1 MEKRFVALRACGV
14 VCKILAW
21 ISLILGVLLSFVAL
35 IAGLTSN
42 SLLDW
47 ISLPQSGTL
56 LGIVAFLVLLIATL
70 LIFLGLFALGELFFL
85 ALAVEENTRRAAYL
99 AQQQFLSAQDAQ
111 QVEGYALEAAD
122 PLMDEDAAL

>member
-21 ISLILGVLLSFVAL
+21 VSLILGILLSFVAL

-47 ISLPQSGTL
+47 VDLPQSGTL
-56 LGIVAFLVLLIATL
+56 LGVLAFLVLLLATAL
-70 LIFLGLFALGELFFL
+70 LFLGLFALGEFFFL
-85 ALAVEENTRRAAYL
+85 FLAVEENTRRAAYL
-99 AQQQFLSAQDAQ
+99 AQQQWLSAQEARR
-111 QVEGYALEAAD
+111 VEAYS
-122 PLMDEDAAL
+122 PEDADAPLGSDAEF